1 VVYQEKEKVDSMD
14 SRWVTGLFFDPIKSD
29 FAVSALERRGIPRS
43 SISVLMT
50 DATRTR
56 HLQGATED
64 ATMDASKAAE
74 GAGVGGAV
82 GGVVGATIA
91 AIAAIG
97 SVITF
102 PGLGLVVAGPLLA
115 ALAGGGAGAAT
126 GGFMGSLIGLGLSE
140 DRATYYQTGL
150 LEGGILVG
158 VSARDNAE
166 VNQFTALM
174 REFGADEI
182 RSS

>member
-1 VVYQEKEKVDSMD
+1 MSA
-14 SRWVTGLFFDPIKSD
+14 RWVTGIFFDLSKSES
-29 FAVSALERRGIPRS
+29 AVAALEQRGVPRTA
-43 SISVLMT
+43 ISVLMT

-56 HLQGATED
+56 HFRDSTADTTSD
-64 ATMDASKAAE
+64 AEKAAE

-82 GGVVGATIA
+82 GGVLGATVA

-97 SVITF
+97 TAVAF

-126 GGFMGSLIGLGLSE
+126 GGFMGALLGLGLSE
-140 DRATYYQTGL
+140 DRAAYYQKGL
-150 LEGGILVG
+150 EEGGVLVG
-158 VSARDNAE
+158 VSARDE
-166 VNQFTALM
+166 VEVGQFSALL
-174 REFGADEI
+174 RDCGADEI